1 MIHPSADYLPII
13 YKRYAKAWRKLR
25 SESPFV
31 EKAWLDRFI
40 SMIPQS
46 EEDNNRTNNRTK
58 SEILDLGCGDGYP
71 IAHYLIEEGYSVTGV
86 DITKAFIKAAKKQ
99 FKGMPAEWIL
109 ADMRDITFDKQ
120 FSGIIAWDSYFHLPP
135 NDQTAL
141 FEKFEH
147 YCTPGAPL
155 LITTGA
161 DAGEAIGKFNGH
173 DLYHASLSP
182 DHYRQLFIDHGFGL
196 IQYKIEDQSC
206 GGRTIWLAKRR

>member
-1 MIHPSADYLPII
+1 MVHPSADYLPII

-25 SESPFV
+25 AEAPFI
-31 EKAWLDRFI
+31 EKAWLDSFL
-40 SMIPQS
+40 SMIPKAES
-46 EEDNNRTNNRTK
+46 AAER
-58 SEILDLGCGDGYP
+58 EILDLGSGDGYP

-99 FKGMPAEWIL
+99 FKGMPAEWVL
-109 ADMRDITFDKQ
+109 ADMRDITFDKT

-135 NDQTAL
+135 NDQVAL
-141 FEKFEH
+141 FKKFER
-147 YCTPGAPL
+147 YCAPGAPL

-161 DAGEAIGKFNGH
+161 DAGEAIGEFNGH

-196 IQYKIEDQSC
+196 IQYQIEDQSC
-206 GGRTIWLAKRR
+206 GGRTIWLAKKR

>member
-40 SMIPQS
+40 SLIPQS
-46 EEDNNRTNNRTK
+46 EESNNHTNNRTK

-99 FKGMPAEWIL
+99 FKGMPAEWVL

-135 NDQTAL
+135 NDQIAL

-161 DAGEAIGKFNGH
+161 DAGEAIGEFNGH

-196 IQYKIEDQSC
+196 IQYQIEDQSC
-206 GGRTIWLAKRR
+206 GGRTIWLAKKR